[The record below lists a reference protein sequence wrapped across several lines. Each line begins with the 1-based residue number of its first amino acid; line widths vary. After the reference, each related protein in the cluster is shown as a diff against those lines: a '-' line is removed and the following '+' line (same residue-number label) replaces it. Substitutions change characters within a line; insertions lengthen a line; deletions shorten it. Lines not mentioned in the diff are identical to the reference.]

1 LHHVELAV
9 IIGAGSNSGLYN
21 DPMDLNILDLIEIEK
36 ELCDLCNDRVSLCE
50 CWRCSMCEE
59 LFGIGHNGLEDEEEY
74 DYLPVCRQC
83 ITALFDQRRAR
94 KLKKI

>member
-1 LHHVELAV
+1 
-9 IIGAGSNSGLYN
+9 
-21 DPMDLNILDLIEIEK
+21 MDLNILDLIEIEK

-59 LFGIGHNGLEDEEEY
+59 LFGIDHNGLEDEDDDE
-74 DYLPVCRQC
+74 PICRQC
-83 ITALFDQRRAR
+83 LTALFDQRRAR